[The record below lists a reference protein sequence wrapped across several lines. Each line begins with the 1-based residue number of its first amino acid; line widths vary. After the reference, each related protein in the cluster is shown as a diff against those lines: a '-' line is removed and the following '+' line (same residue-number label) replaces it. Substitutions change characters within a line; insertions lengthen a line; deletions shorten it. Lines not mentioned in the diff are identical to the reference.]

1 MLKSNFIRDKN
12 YLLLFFGNLVSGIG
26 SRVYGFGISL
36 FLLDLTGRASATA
49 IYIAVWTVI
58 MFVVSP
64 VAATF
69 TDRMKYKSNV
79 LVVTDFGRGICYSIA
94 AVILMLVL
102 KTANPAWIQMVIY
115 TMVFFIAIQTAFFSP
130 AVSALTPQI
139 VEKDELVSASSIM
152 QITHSVQNL
161 AGLFLGAVLYVNF
174 GIVVLAFINGFSF
187 ILSAVSEMFIKVDE
201 EALEGS
207 YQVKDKEERSTFKEI
222 QLQVF
227 EDLKGS
233 VSYLF
238 KQGKPILMVT
248 LVILLSA
255 TLVSPW
261 FSIGVP
267 YMFKEYF
274 NFTTFEPEYILAS
287 SNFIES
293 VGVILMSL
301 VVAQIAFKF
310 KIFQI
315 LKFGGI
321 LFFVL
326 GIMNLLIIKSFDS
339 QAITQ
344 NAFIYLFLIFSF
356 MAGMIN
362 AVVNA
367 PINATLYKYIDKKM
381 IGKVSTLIN
390 SIGGIFYPITAII
403 AGYLIDYVNFYLPLY
418 VCLVALLLI
427 TLVVTRSKQL
437 RKLV

>member
-1 MLKSNFIRDKN
+1 
-12 YLLLFFGNLVSGIG
+12 
-26 SRVYGFGISL
+26 
-36 FLLDLTGRASATA
+36 
-49 IYIAVWTVI
+49 
-58 MFVVSP
+58 
-64 VAATF
+64 
-69 TDRMKYKSNV
+69 
-79 LVVTDFGRGICYSIA
+79 
-94 AVILMLVL
+94 
-102 KTANPAWIQMVIY
+102 
-115 TMVFFIAIQTAFFSP
+115 
-130 AVSALTPQI
+130 
-139 VEKDELVSASSIM
+139 
-152 QITHSVQNL
+152 
-161 AGLFLGAVLYVNF
+161 
-174 GIVVLAFINGFSF
+174 
-187 ILSAVSEMFIKVDE
+187 
-201 EALEGS
+201 
-207 YQVKDKEERSTFKEI
+207 
-222 QLQVF
+222 
-227 EDLKGS
+227 
-233 VSYLF
+233 
-238 KQGKPILMVT
+238 
-248 LVILLSA
+248 LSA

-367 PINATLYKYIDKKM
+367 PINATLFKYIDKKM